1 MMQKVDP
8 FLSLLMMAK
17 RMNKITTQLAHL
29 RSIIIIIIIA
39 QHFLLLHFLIHTAK
53 LVLGQQKTK
62 KTREKKFGTNLTD
75 VRDPGGLLLQR
86 RRHQV
91 NGHRRAHLRV
101 DDNLKVKAAKVLAAG
116 RRGAPSSSAAIFGG
130 RRVGGGGGGGG
141 IGGGNGGKGNGRA
154 ACSSSSSSTTSTGFA
169 GVTGRRAQ

>member
-8 FLSLLMMAK
+8 FF
-17 RMNKITTQLAHL
+17 ITTDDGKKNEQNYHTISTFTLHHHHHHHRTTFSTSSLPHQHSQTSL
-29 RSIIIIIIIA
+29 R
-39 QHFLLLHFLIHTAK
+39 TTK
-53 LVLGQQKTK
+53 NK

-75 VRDPGGLLLQR
+75 VRDPGSLLLQR

-116 RRGAPSSSAAIFGG
+116 RRGAPSSAIFGG
-130 RRVGGGGGGGG
+130 RRVGGRGG

-154 ACSSSSSSTTSTGFA
+154 ACCCSTSSTTSTGFA